1 MIVRAIVVAL
11 YTLFMLSILMT
22 FALNTY
28 AGDRYDDCPQTVPN
42 QNQTQIQTQNTIIY
56 KDDDDHGKYV
66 LAGVAITAGIWCVVK
81 KCWKKDPEPYQKF
94 DGKITPD
101 NLSDKKDGINLNIYQ

>member
-1 MIVRAIVVAL
+1 MIVRAVVIAL

-22 FALNTY
+22 FVLNAH
-28 AGDRYDDCPQTVPN
+28 AGDRDDCPQTVPN
-42 QNQTQIQTQNTIIY
+42 QTQTQTQSTVII
-56 KDDDDHGKYV
+56 KEDDDHGKYV

-101 NLSDKKDGINLNIYQ
+101 NLSDNKGGH